1 MLQLVATD
9 ANVLRAQALR
19 SETPTTTV
27 ATASAPMMMTGLDF
41 ALYCVVLYILL
52 V

>member
-1 MLQLVATD
+1 MHWIHFEAFISEPYVQLVATG

-27 ATASAPMMMTGLDF
+27 ATASALMMTTD
-41 ALYCVVLYILL
+41 
-52 V
+52 